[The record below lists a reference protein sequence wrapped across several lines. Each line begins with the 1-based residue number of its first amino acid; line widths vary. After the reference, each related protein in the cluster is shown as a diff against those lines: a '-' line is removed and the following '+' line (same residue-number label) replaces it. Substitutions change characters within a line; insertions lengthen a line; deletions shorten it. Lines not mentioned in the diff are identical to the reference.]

1 MICENCGA
9 QVDERV
15 GVCPFCGVIQT
26 QAKRWKQ
33 QFFVSPDHCCLCGKA
48 LNGRYQ
54 VLFTYASGDE
64 ARICEDCASLIAS
77 ARNRRD
83 PAAAQTA
90 LTRLNG
96 MLSSEALDP
105 AVSDQLRQIA
115 GETERWLNSLRAAP
129 PVQPQPQPPAK
140 PVRAGANKAVLLI
153 SLLVILLG
161 IALIIIGA
169 FGGFSSARRE
179 GAAPSPT
186 AFETPTPAPSATPTP
201 YLLPSLEPYVAPT
214 VSAAPVTITT
224 PKPAGISTPIPQTTP
239 TPGIL

>member
-1 MICENCGA
+1 
-9 QVDERV
+9 
-15 GVCPFCGVIQT
+15 
-26 QAKRWKQ
+26 
-33 QFFVSPDHCCLCGKA
+33 
-48 LNGRYQ
+48 
-54 VLFTYASGDE
+54 
-64 ARICEDCASLIAS
+64 
-77 ARNRRD
+77 
-83 PAAAQTA
+83 
-90 LTRLNG
+90 

-179 GAAPSPT
+179 SAAPSPT